1 MPKLTKRIVD
11 AAEIRATEYFIWDDD
26 IPGFGL
32 RVLPSKR
39 KSYIVQYRA
48 GRRSRRMNLGLST
61 VLTCEQARTR
71 AIAIVAAAKNGE
83 DPAAKRDAD
92 RQAIT
97 VKELAERFDKEHIS
111 VRVKESTA
119 KGYRRM
125 LERVIIP
132 ALGRH
137 RVTEVTRA
145 DIAKIHHDLRHIPY
159 DANRCLEIISKMFS
173 LAEMWGLRPEGT
185 NPRKHIKKYPEE
197 KRERFLSAAELRR
210 VGEVLREMEDE
221 GVELP
226 SAIAAVRLLILTGCR
241 LGEIMTL
248 KWEYVD
254 FAGKAL
260 RLPDSKTGAK
270 VVHLGQPAVEVLQ
283 KIERVEKN
291 PWVIVGTKPGAR
303 LSDLQPFWQ
312 RVRAR
317 AGLKDV
323 RIHDLRHTFASTA
336 VAAGQGLPMIGKLL
350 GHTQVQTTARY
361 AHLAADPVKDAA
373 ERVASSLAQ
382 TIGAQRAGKLA
393 GAADEAG

>member
-1 MPKLTKRIVD
+1 
-11 AAEIRATEYFIWDDD
+11 
-26 IPGFGL
+26 
-32 RVLPSKR
+32 
-39 KSYIVQYRA
+39 
-48 GRRSRRMNLGLST
+48 
-61 VLTCEQARTR
+61 
-71 AIAIVAAAKNGE
+71 
-83 DPAAKRDAD
+83 
-92 RQAIT
+92 
-97 VKELAERFDKEHIS
+97 
-111 VRVKESTA
+111 
-119 KGYRRM
+119 
-125 LERVIIP
+125 
-132 ALGRH
+132 
-137 RVTEVTRA
+137 VTEVTRA

-210 VGEVLREMEDE
+210 VGDVLREMEDE
-221 GVELP
+221 GIELS
-226 SAIAAVRLLILTGCR
+226 SAITAVRLLILTGCR

-270 VVHLGQPAVEVLQ
+270 VVHLGQPAIDVLK

-291 PWVIVGTKPGAR
+291 PWVIVGTKSGAR

-361 AHLAADPVKDAA
+361 AHLAVDPVKDAA
-373 ERVASSLAQ
+373 ERIASNLAQ
-382 TIGAQRAGKLA
+382 AIGS
-393 GAADEAG
+393 

>member
-1 MPKLTKRIVD
+1 
-11 AAEIRATEYFIWDDD
+11 
-26 IPGFGL
+26 
-32 RVLPSKR
+32 
-39 KSYIVQYRA
+39 
-48 GRRSRRMNLGLST
+48 
-61 VLTCEQARTR
+61 
-71 AIAIVAAAKNGE
+71 
-83 DPAAKRDAD
+83 
-92 RQAIT
+92 
-97 VKELAERFDKEHIS
+97 
-111 VRVKESTA
+111 
-119 KGYRRM
+119 
-125 LERVIIP
+125 
-132 ALGRH
+132 
-137 RVTEVTRA
+137 
-145 DIAKIHHDLRHIPY
+145 
-159 DANRCLEIISKMFS
+159 LEIISKMFS

-226 SAIAAVRLLILTGCR
+226 SAIVAVRLLILTGCR

-373 ERVASSLAQ
+373 ERVAENLAQ
-382 TIGAQRAGKLA
+382 AIGA
-393 GAADEAG
+393 